1 MTESHGGE
9 TCDNFPDSGNV
20 AQVLRLFPPPAE
32 EVEEESPAFVLPD
45 AAGDLAAVVEVG
57 VLEEVDEAAGGAAF
71 RIVTAEDNA
80 ADAAM
85 DDGACAHG
93 AWFFGDIEVAIG
105 EAPVL
110 HGAFGLGEGEHFRV
124 SGGVLERLH
133 LVPCAANDVAF
144 PDNDGADGNFVESR
158 GLLRE
163 AQSFVHEVGIERGI
177 NEHWQ
182 SRGVVFGVD
191 HGAANERARRAGAR
205 ILPGAAGKAVKGSRS
220 MTQTD
225 DNFTAVAIDAARQ
238 AGALIKVNF
247 GGVLGVN
254 ELNQYDIKLELDVRA
269 QELIT
274 AIVLRSFPD
283 HAIYGE
289 EGLAGNQASDH
300 QWIVDP
306 IDGTVNYFYGI
317 PHFCV
322 SIALR
327 VAGEIVL
334 GVIYDPMQ
342 DELFLGRKGEVP
354 TLNGQPIKV
363 STRAELADAM
373 ITVGFSKNRE
383 SIDAGLQRFKELLFK
398 VRKTRMLGSAA
409 LGMAYVAAGRLDAYL
424 EEVISLWDVAA
435 GIILVETAGGRAR
448 MFEKDAAA
456 EKYSMCAT
464 NGLLPLG
471 WVEEEMQAAAK
482 P

>member
-1 MTESHGGE
+1 M
-9 TCDNFPDSGNV
+9 
-20 AQVLRLFPPPAE
+20 
-32 EVEEESPAFVLPD
+32 
-45 AAGDLAAVVEVG
+45 
-57 VLEEVDEAAGGAAF
+57 
-71 RIVTAEDNA
+71 I
-80 ADAAM
+80 
-85 DDGACAHG
+85 
-93 AWFFGDIEVAIG
+93 
-105 EAPVL
+105 
-110 HGAFGLGEGEHFRV
+110 
-124 SGGVLERLH
+124 
-133 LVPCAANDVAF
+133 
-144 PDNDGADGNFVESR
+144 
-158 GLLRE
+158 
-163 AQSFVHEVGIERGI
+163 
-177 NEHWQ
+177 
-182 SRGVVFGVD
+182 
-191 HGAANERARRAGAR
+191 
-205 ILPGAAGKAVKGSRS
+205 
-220 MTQTD
+220 QTD
-225 DNFTAVAIDAARQ
+225 DNLTAVAIDAARQ
-238 AGALIKVNF
+238 AGALIKANF

-254 ELNQYDIKLELDVRA
+254 ELKQYDIKLELDVRT

-274 AIVLRSFPD
+274 AILLRSFPD

-342 DELFLGRKGEVP
+342 DELFVGRKGAAP
-354 TLNGQPIKV
+354 TLNGAPIHV
-363 STRAELADAM
+363 SGRAELADAM

-383 SIDAGLQRFKELLFK
+383 SIDAGLQRFKELLFR

-409 LGMAYVAAGRLDAYL
+409 LGLAYVAAGRLDAYL

-448 MFEKDAAA
+448 MFARDTVA

-464 NGLLPLG
+464 NGLLPLA
-471 WVEEEMQAAAK
+471 WVEEEMQAAGQ